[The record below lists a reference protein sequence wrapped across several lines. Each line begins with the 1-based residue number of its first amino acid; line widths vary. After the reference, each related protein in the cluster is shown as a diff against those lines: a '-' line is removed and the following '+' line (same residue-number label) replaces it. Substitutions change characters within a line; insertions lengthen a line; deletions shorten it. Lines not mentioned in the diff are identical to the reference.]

1 MEQWWDHNKNKVPR
15 FKDDEEEVEVE
26 DLTGCI
32 PLLLRPLLSFEQQNL

>member
-26 DLTGCI
+26 D
-32 PLLLRPLLSFEQQNL
+32 